1 MKRGIV
7 MTCLEA
13 QSSIIAYIE
22 NRLEKDKKI
31 EFLRHV
37 KNCDDCMEELDIYYT
52 MIEGMHQMDSNLPI
66 SRDFKAELDL
76 RIDREFKQDRKKRS
90 FVRSSVVIAI
100 IGVLMFV
107 IAGYINFLN
116 LLYDDEQSKIKE
128 EQGEYYYSSY
138 FDQILFDPEERLIN
152 INVEPQEKTEESFYS
167 KINEY
172 NANKK

>member
-1 MKRGIV
+1 
-7 MTCLEA
+7 
-13 QSSIIAYIE
+13 
-22 NRLEKDKKI
+22 
-31 EFLRHV
+31 
-37 KNCDDCMEELDIYYT
+37 
-52 MIEGMHQMDSNLPI
+52 MDSNLPI

>member
-1 MKRGIV
+1 